1 MSPQRRARHE
11 LLPRCGARLECP
23 RPCNRRANCRPAGK
37 TPSDAGRWTAVS
49 DIGLNPWRISP
60 IGPSSADTL
69 LLGEP
74 RMPADQSVARALH
87 AITRVRRSRHPERY
101 YVGRRSGATEVYI
114 VSRTGFEPLSHPSY
128 KSSAAFD
135 WGFVSAGAL
144 ELSFALLGDTTGSGP
159 TELVCRAFCAEVVAR
174 LEHASFVLTAGDI
187 AVWLMGALSH
197 ADSPGVGARAGLRWS
212 ALRWV
217 RSRLRRT

>member
-1 MSPQRRARHE
+1 M
-11 LLPRCGARLECP
+11 
-23 RPCNRRANCRPAGK
+23 
-37 TPSDAGRWTAVS
+37 
-49 DIGLNPWRISP
+49 
-60 IGPSSADTL
+60 
-69 LLGEP
+69 
-74 RMPADQSVARALH
+74 
-87 AITRVRRSRHPERY
+87 
-101 YVGRRSGATEVYI
+101 YI

-144 ELSFALLGDTTGSGP
+144 ELSFALLADTTGGGP

-174 LEHASFVLTAGDI
+174 LEHADFVLTAGDI

-197 ADSPGVGARAGLRWS
+197 ADSPGRSARAGLRWS